1 MSPTGMEKTFDG
13 EKGKVKLLSLRRN
26 FSWTLLGNTTYA
38 GCQWGMLVALAKL
51 GSPENVGQLAL
62 GFAITAPVFMFTN
75 LNLRAVQAT
84 DAKHSF
90 SFNDYLGVRIH
101 TTIIALLFISI
112 LIAITDYKFETTL
125 VIISIAFLKSIES
138 ISDSFCGL
146 FQKHELMEIIS
157 KSMIMKGLLS
167 LFIFSSTYYLTK
179 NLFTSIMFAAMAKT
193 IIIILYEKKNVSEL
207 FKYENYCTNASG
219 KIKID
224 LFNNVVF
231 KRLTL
236 LSLPLG
242 IVTMLNSLNTN
253 IPRYFL
259 ERSFGER
266 DLGIF
271 AAMAYLMVF
280 GTTVITALGQSA
292 SPRLAK
298 HFAANNIPEFRNLMM
313 KLIYIGVILGIF
325 GIIVVYFFGKDLLT
339 LLYSK
344 EYIVYSDVM
353 ILIMIASCLSY
364 ISSFLG
370 VAMTSARYFKI
381 QMPITILSFA
391 VIFIVSFSLI
401 PEIGVKGAAISM
413 ICLYAAQIPFKS
425 YVIYRLT
432 N

>member
-1 MSPTGMEKTFDG
+1 MEKTLDG

-26 FSWTLLGNTTYA
+26 FSWTLLGNATYA

-51 GSPENVGQLAL
+51 GSPETVGQFAL
-62 GFAITAPVFMFTN
+62 GFAVTAPVFMFAN

-84 DAKHSF
+84 DARHSF
-90 SFNDYLGVRIH
+90 DFSDYLGVRIH
-101 TTIIALLFISI
+101 TTIIALIIISI

-138 ISDSFCGL
+138 ISDTFCGL
-146 FQKHELMEIIS
+146 FQKHELMDTIS
-157 KSMIMKGLLS
+157 KSMIMKGLLA
-167 LFIFSSTYYLTK
+167 LFTFTSIYYLTK
-179 NLFTSIMFAAMAKT
+179 NLFISIILTSMAK
-193 IIIILYEKKNVSEL
+193 IIVIIFYEKRNVTRL
-207 FKYENYCTNASG
+207 FKSENYSTNAYG

-224 LFNNVVF
+224 LFNTAAF
-231 KRLTL
+231 KKLAL

-298 HFAANNIPEFRNLMM
+298 HFAANNISEFRSLMM
-313 KLIYIGVILGIF
+313 KLIYLGTILGVF
-325 GIIVVYFFGKDLLT
+325 GIIIVYFFGKELLT
-339 LLYSK
+339 LFYNK
-344 EYIVYSDVM
+344 DYAIYSDVM
-353 ILIMIASCLSY
+353 ILIMIASFLSY

-370 VAMTSARYFKI
+370 VAITAARCFKI
-381 QMPITILSFA
+381 QVPITLLSFA
-391 VIFIVSFSLI
+391 VIFIVSLVFI
-401 PEIGVKGAAISM
+401 PEIGIKGAAISI
-413 ICLYAAQIPFKS
+413 ICLFAAQIPFKS
-425 YVIYRLT
+425 YLIYRLT

>member
-1 MSPTGMEKTFDG
+1 MEKTFDG

-101 TTIIALLFISI
+101 TTIIALIFISI

-167 LFIFSSTYYLTK
+167 LFTFSSTYYLTK

-193 IIIILYEKKNVSEL
+193 IVIILYEKKNVSEL